1 MERVR
6 QLEKKYRKLY
16 MSYRETIHRHPELSY
31 HEERTAALV
40 ANVLKDIPIEVR
52 TGVGGHGVVGVLRG
66 RGDGPVVGLRADMDA
81 LSIQEKTDVPWRSEV
96 DGVMHACGHDTH
108 TAMLLGVAHVLA
120 DLAEQFDGTVVFL
133 FQPAEE
139 SAPTGGAPYM
149 IADGALNDPK
159 VDVVLGLHVWP
170 TLKTGTIGLQPGAV
184 SAASDRLRITVHG
197 KASHASMPNLGT
209 DAVVAGS
216 AMVMALQTIVSR
228 NISGTQAAVL
238 TLGTVSGGDRYNI
251 VADKVT
257 YDGTVRT
264 FDPAVRADMD
274 RLIHR
279 VAEGTCLS
287 LGARCEVDYQY
298 GYPSTMND
306 PQVTARAQEVV
317 SVLLGEEN
325 LLSGLPVHPGGED
338 FAFFAEKVPSAF
350 AWLGCCPRDVPLS
363 DMPPIHNDRFL
374 PDPEALPLGVAYL
387 SAGALEF
394 MKGAAPS

>member
-1 MERVR
+1 
-6 QLEKKYRKLY
+6 